1 MDQVSRKNIG
11 EDSTKKL
18 SMLLRI
24 PVVNSIIKKTT
35 TEIRV
40 ARGKIYII
48 SGAANSSQFSGWF
61 ETIGITVLEGYGM
74 SEDTIISHFNIATDN
89 RVGTVGK
96 AVAGVSVKISP
107 EGEICIKISA

>member
-1 MDQVSRKNIG
+1 LENISIAIGATVASQNLAKYRVRKSTTLICFCGAENMDQVSRKNIG

-40 ARGKIYII
+40 ARGKIYI
-48 SGAANSSQFSGWF
+48 SQ
-61 ETIGITVLEGYGM
+61 EQL
-74 SEDTIISHFNIATDN
+74 IAPSL
-89 RVGTVGK
+89 VV
-96 AVAGVSVKISP
+96 V
-107 EGEICIKISA
+107 